1 MLKATLCS
9 VSLFIVL
16 SGPAW
21 SGTSENLPNPDVN
34 SGVPGNFNNPGV
46 NCAAKQ
52 ALTYRNNR
60 YSCVSI
66 KSSGGNACIKCSA
79 STVGR
84 GSSVLVTCRDGRSW
98 MDFGGN
104 ITPSLPAGYCY

>member
-66 KSSGGNACIKCSA
+66 SSGGNACIKCRAFEYGAGSD
-79 STVGR
+79 VR
-84 GSSVLVTCRDGRSW
+84 VICNDGSSWITY
-98 MDFGGN
+98 GG
-104 ITPSLPAGYCY
+104 IAPSLPSGYCY

>member
-21 SGTSENLPNPDVN
+21 SDTSENLPNPDVN

-66 KSSGGNACIKCSA
+66 KSSGGNACIKCNFI
-79 STVGR
+79 TLGPYIR
-84 GSSVLVTCRDGRSW
+84 VTCPDGKEW
-98 MDFGGN
+98 VYYGWIPPGL
-104 ITPSLPAGYCY
+104 PSGYCY

>member
-16 SGPAW
+16 SAPAW

-66 KSSGGNACIKCSA
+66 KSSGGNACIKCEA
-79 STVGR
+79 RNMGL
-84 GSSVLVTCRDGRSW
+84 GSFFQVTCIDGKSW
-98 MDFGGN
+98 VTKGF
-104 ITPSLPAGYCY
+104 IPPLPLGYCY

>member
-9 VSLFIVL
+9 VSLFIVF

-21 SGTSENLPNPDVN
+21 SGTSESLPSPDVN

-46 NCAAKQ
+46 NCTAKQ

-66 KSSGGNACIKCSA
+66 KSSGSNACIKCRA
-79 STVGR
+79 YTIGR
-84 GSSVLVTCRDGRSW
+84 GSNIQVSCNDGKSW
-98 MDFGGN
+98 MDFSGN
-104 ITPSLPAGYCY
+104 TTPSLPAGYCY